1 MWSLIFLFIF
11 SVSAEDS
18 KTVKLDSGWVVGNK
32 YWNGDYY
39 EFYGIP
45 YATAPT
51 GRDRFKAPLP
61 VTPWE
66 DVLAASDTNKR
77 CKQCYYTDASDEDV
91 VLDGDE
97 DCLVINVITPT
108 IASETNPVPVL
119 VYIHSGAFAGGTG
132 NMAKFT
138 YLARHDI
145 IVVSFNYRVG
155 ALGFACLGNEDIPG
169 NAALKDQVAALRW
182 IKANIHK
189 FGGDPDKI
197 TLAGFSVGASMA
209 ELLALSK
216 AADGLINR
224 LILESGSALAPFTIN
239 RDPVS
244 TAWNIAQAMGYN
256 GAANIDELT
265 EFYLTANIK
274 DLALK
279 SLNYFLPNS
288 TFGFAPCIER
298 DQGLERI
305 VTESPLDTLKKG
317 DFKKIPVLTGFSN
330 MEGLSRSIK
339 FGTWR
344 EEMNENFSDF
354 LPADLKF
361 KTEDDKNEVI
371 KEVKKYYFHDKVI
384 NRESLQNYIDYFSDI
399 MFKYSIMK
407 SAQLHSS
414 ISNNPVYLY
423 EFSYVGK
430 LNIQHNYMDRIKGA
444 SHRDQTAYILDFYG
458 FTNNYKDLTT
468 RDRMTTMWTD
478 FAQYGNPTEYESAL
492 LTVKWPCY
500 TKKSPMYL
508 EINKNLQVKKGL
520 FTNGFKFWDQIYSK
534 YHWDPQPVNPEIIKK
549 ESNNDYKTADKK
561 EKQVISDNIENTTDN
576 SSKGQS
582 KNKEENE
589 NKIEKQPTLK
599 RTTTKIKRGKDGK
612 LVKEVITE
620 TNKNTDKVET
630 ETKDTKE
637 NPQNEKL
644 NSDENTS
651 RENKIENQSTLKKTT
666 TKTKR
671 GKDGKLVK
679 EVITETTQNTEKVEA
694 ETKDI
699 KENPQNDKLNSDES
713 TSRENKIEKQP
724 TLKRTTTK
732 TKRGK
737 DGKLVQE
744 VITETNENTEKV
756 VTETKDTKENPQHE
770 KFNSDENT
778 LRENKIENQSTLKKT
793 TTKTK
798 RGKDGKLVK
807 KVITETYENGKK
819 VQTETKDSKDIKQ
832 SPQNE
837 K

>member
-1 MWSLIFLFIF
+1 MYRPLMSLFDIRDFGL
-11 SVSAEDS
+11 SEDS
-18 KTVKLDSGWVVGNK
+18 KTVELDSGWVVGKK

-45 YATAPT
+45 YATVPT

-66 DVLAASDTNKR
+66 NVLSASDTNKR

-108 IASETNPVPVL
+108 IASETNPVPVI
-119 VYIHSGAFAGGTG
+119 VYIHSGAFSGGTG

-138 YLARHDI
+138 YLARHDVV
-145 IVVSFNYRVG
+145 VVSFNYRVG
-155 ALGFACLGNEDIPG
+155 AIGFACLGNEDIPG

-182 IKANIHK
+182 IKKNIHK
-189 FGGDPDKI
+189 FGGNPNKI

-216 AADGLINR
+216 ASDGLINR

-244 TAWNIAQAMGYN
+244 TAWNIAQAIGYN
-256 GAANIDELT
+256 GTANIDELT
-265 EFYLTANIK
+265 EFYLTANMK
-274 DLALK
+274 DLALN

-339 FGTWR
+339 FGSWR
-344 EEMNENFSDF
+344 EKMNENFSDF

-361 KTEDDKNEVI
+361 KTEDEKNELI
-371 KEVKKYYFHDKVI
+371 KEIKKYYFNDKVI
-384 NRESLQNYIDYFSDI
+384 NHESLKNYIDYFSDI

-414 ISNNPVYLY
+414 LSTNPVYLY

-492 LTVKWPCY
+492 LSVKWPSY
-500 TKKSPMYL
+500 TKQSPMYL

-520 FTNGFKFWDQIYSK
+520 FTKGFQFWDQIYSK
-534 YHWDPQPVNPEIIKK
+534 YHWDPQPVNPEIILPREEIKSAALKTKTKK
-549 ESNNDYKTADKK
+549 QSQPTLKENKNDKTADKT
-561 EKQVISDNIENTTDN
+561 EKQVISDNIDNTTDN
-576 SSKGQS
+576 LSKGKS
-582 KNKEENE
+582 KDKEEN
-589 NKIEKQPTLK
+589 KIDKQPTLK
-599 RTTTKIKRGKDGK
+599 STTTKIKRGKDGK
-612 LVKEVITE
+612 LVKEVIIKTNQNTE
-620 TNKNTDKVET
+620 RVEA
-630 ETKDTKE
+630 ETKAAKDINE
-637 NPQNEKL
+637 NLQNDKL
-644 NSDENTS
+644 KTDDNTS
-651 RENKIENQSTLKKTT
+651 REN
-666 TKTKR
+666 R
-671 GKDGKLVK
+671 
-679 EVITETTQNTEKVEA
+679 
-694 ETKDI
+694 
-699 KENPQNDKLNSDES
+699 
-713 TSRENKIEKQP
+713 
-724 TLKRTTTK
+724 
-732 TKRGK
+732 
-737 DGKLVQE
+737 
-744 VITETNENTEKV
+744 
-756 VTETKDTKENPQHE
+756 
-770 KFNSDENT
+770 
-778 LRENKIENQSTLKKT
+778 IENQSTLKKT

-807 KVITETYENGKK
+807 KVITETYQNDKK
-819 VQTETKDSKDIKQ
+819 VETVTKDTKDPPVKQ

-837 K
+837 

>member
-18 KTVKLDSGWVVGNK
+18 KTVELDSGWVVGKK

-45 YATAPT
+45 YATVPT

-66 DVLAASDTNKR
+66 NVLSASDTNKR

-108 IASETNPVPVL
+108 IASETNPVPVI
-119 VYIHSGAFAGGTG
+119 VYIHSGAFSGGTG

-138 YLARHDI
+138 YLARHDVV
-145 IVVSFNYRVG
+145 VVSFNYRVG
-155 ALGFACLGNEDIPG
+155 AIGFACLGNEDIPG

-182 IKANIHK
+182 IKKNIHK
-189 FGGDPDKI
+189 FGGNPNKI

-216 AADGLINR
+216 ASDGLINR

-244 TAWNIAQAMGYN
+244 TAWNIAQAIGYN
-256 GAANIDELT
+256 GTANIDELT
-265 EFYLTANIK
+265 EFYLTANMK

-288 TFGFAPCIER
+288 TFGFAPCIEK

-339 FGTWR
+339 FGSWR
-344 EEMNENFSDF
+344 EKMNENFSDF

-361 KTEDDKNEVI
+361 KTEDEKNELI
-371 KEVKKYYFHDKVI
+371 KEIKKYYFNDKVI
-384 NRESLQNYIDYFSDI
+384 NHESLKNYIDYFSDI

-414 ISNNPVYLY
+414 LSTNPVYLY

-492 LTVKWPCY
+492 LSVKWPSY
-500 TKKSPMYL
+500 TKQSPMYL

-520 FTNGFKFWDQIYSK
+520 FTKGFQFWDQIYSK
-534 YHWDPQPVNPEIIKK
+534 YHWDPQPVNPEIILPREEIKSAALKTKTKK
-549 ESNNDYKTADKK
+549 QSQPTLKENKNDKT
-561 EKQVISDNIENTTDN
+561 EKQVISDNIDNTTDN
-576 SSKGQS
+576 LSKGKS
-582 KNKEENE
+582 KDKEEN
-589 NKIEKQPTLK
+589 KIDKQPTLK
-599 RTTTKIKRGKDGK
+599 STTTKIKRGKDGK
-612 LVKEVITE
+612 LVKEVITK
-620 TNKNTDKVET
+620 TN
-630 ETKDTKE
+630 
-637 NPQNEKL
+637 
-644 NSDENTS
+644 
-651 RENKIENQSTLKKTT
+651 
-666 TKTKR
+666 
-671 GKDGKLVK
+671 
-679 EVITETTQNTEKVEA
+679 QNTERVEA
-694 ETKDI
+694 ETKAAKDI
-699 KENPQNDKLNSDES
+699 NENPQNDKLKSDDN
-713 TSRENKIEKQP
+713 TSREN
-724 TLKRTTTK
+724 R
-732 TKRGK
+732 
-737 DGKLVQE
+737 
-744 VITETNENTEKV
+744 
-756 VTETKDTKENPQHE
+756 
-770 KFNSDENT
+770 
-778 LRENKIENQSTLKKT
+778 IENQSTLKKT

-807 KVITETYENGKK
+807 KVITETYQNDKK
-819 VQTETKDSKDIKQ
+819 VETVTKDTKDPPVKQ

-837 K
+837 

>member
-18 KTVKLDSGWVVGNK
+18 KTVELDSGWVEGKK

-45 YATAPT
+45 YASVPT

-66 DVLAASDTNKR
+66 NVLPASDTNKR
-77 CKQCYYTDASDEDV
+77 CKQCYHTDASDEDV

-97 DCLVINVITPT
+97 DCLVINVITPL

-119 VYIHSGAFAGGTG
+119 VYIHSGAFSGGTG

-155 ALGFACLGNEDIPG
+155 AIGFACLGNEEIPG

-182 IKANIHK
+182 IKRNINK

-216 AADGLINR
+216 ASDGLINR

-256 GAANIDELT
+256 GTANIDELT
-265 EFYLTANIK
+265 EFYLNANIK

-305 VTESPLDTLKKG
+305 VTESPLDTLRKG
-317 DFKKIPVLTGFSN
+317 EFKKIPVLTGFSN

-344 EEMNENFSDF
+344 EEMNENFADF

-361 KTEDDKNEVI
+361 KTEDEKNEVI
-371 KEVKKYYFHDKVI
+371 NKIKKYYFNDKVI
-384 NRESLQNYIDYFSDI
+384 NHESLKNYIDYFSDV

-414 ISNNPVYLY
+414 MSNNPVYLY

-492 LTVKWPCY
+492 LTVKWPSY
-500 TKKSPMYL
+500 TEKSPMYL

-520 FTNGFKFWDQIYSK
+520 FTEGFKFWDQIYNK
-534 YHWDPQPVNPEIIKK
+534 YHWDPQPVSPEIILPRKDQITAEVLKAETKKQSLPK
-549 ESNNDYKTADKK
+549 ESNNDEQDIKG
-561 EKQVISDNIENTTDN
+561 KQLISDNIENTTDN

-582 KNKEENE
+582 KNKKEEQNTSGE
-589 NKIEKQPTLK
+589 NRMDKQPTLK
-599 RTTTKIKRGKDGK
+599 STTTKTKRGKDGK
-612 LVKEVITE
+612 IVKEVITE
-620 TNKNTDKVET
+620 TNQKT
-630 ETKDTKE
+630 EKADNDTNDTKDIKE

-644 NSDENTS
+644 KTDEN
-651 RENKIENQSTLKKTT
+651 IENQSTLKKTT
-666 TKTKR
+666 TK
-671 GKDGKLVK
+671 
-679 EVITETTQNTEKVEA
+679 I
-694 ETKDI
+694 
-699 KENPQNDKLNSDES
+699 
-713 TSRENKIEKQP
+713 
-724 TLKRTTTK
+724 
-732 TKRGK
+732 
-737 DGKLVQE
+737 
-744 VITETNENTEKV
+744 
-756 VTETKDTKENPQHE
+756 
-770 KFNSDENT
+770 
-778 LRENKIENQSTLKKT
+778 
-793 TTKTK
+793 K

-807 KVITETYENGKK
+807 KVITETYQNGNK
-819 VQTETKDSKDIKQ
+819 VQTETETKNTKDNK
-832 SPQNE
+832 
-837 K
+837 